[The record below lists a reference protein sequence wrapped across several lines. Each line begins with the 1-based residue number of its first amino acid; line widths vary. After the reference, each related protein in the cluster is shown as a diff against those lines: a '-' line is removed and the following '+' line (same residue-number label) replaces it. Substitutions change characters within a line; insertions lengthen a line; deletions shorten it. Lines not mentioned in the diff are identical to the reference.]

1 MIVNMEETVHRAKE
15 IFNKEIGEL
24 TKLAAH
30 IDEHFSSVVDCLYA
44 CRGKVVVMGIGKTGL
59 IGRKIASSF
68 ASTGTPSIFVNAV
81 EAVHGDLGMVTA
93 DDVVLL
99 VSNSGATNE
108 ILAVIDPLRQIGS
121 KLIAMTGNLQSP
133 LAQRCDLVLSVHV
146 DKEACPLGL
155 APTTS
160 TTATLLMGD
169 ALMIC
174 LMEKRHFQAENF
186 AVYHPGGALG
196 RKLLGRVGNYMYPS
210 VPRVMTDTP
219 FRELVCEMT
228 KHHLGMTMVY
238 KKSEVRSQKSDI
250 RSQKSECV
258 GIITDG
264 DLRRAIQKY
273 DDLHITAADIMTHG
287 YKHICKD
294 ALLSEALAVMD
305 KYNITT
311 LAVTEQ
317 PESDEIIGII
327 SIHHIIDFA

>member
-1 MIVNMEETVHRAKE
+1 MTKVINRAKE
-15 IFNKEIGEL
+15 IFQQEIGEL
-24 TKLAAH
+24 TKVAEH
-30 IDEHFSSVVDCLYA
+30 IDEHFASVVDLLYA
-44 CRGKVVVMGIGKTGL
+44 CKGKVVVMGIGKTGL

-68 ASTGTPSIFVNAV
+68 ASTGTPAIFVNAA
-81 EAVHGDLGMVTA
+81 EAVHGDLGMVCA

-108 ILAVIDPLRQIGS
+108 ILAVTDPLHQMGCR
-121 KLIAMTGNLQSP
+121 LIAMTGDLQSP

-146 DKEACPLGL
+146 DKEVCPLGL

-160 TTATLLMGD
+160 TTATLMMGD
-169 ALMIC
+169 ALMVC

-196 RKLLGRVGNYMYPS
+196 RKLLGRVENHMYPS
-210 VPRVMTDTP
+210 VPRVYTDTP

-228 KHHLGMTMVY
+228 AHHLGMTMVY
-238 KKSEVRSQKSDI
+238 RQNK
-250 RSQKSECV
+250 CV

-273 DDLHITAADIMTHG
+273 DDLHITAADIMTPS
-287 YKHICKD
+287 YKHIAKD
-294 ALLSEALAVMD
+294 ALLSEALAIMD
-305 KYNITT
+305 RYNITT
-311 LAVTEQ
+311 LAVTPTPDTE
-317 PESDEIIGII
+317 EIIGII